1 MATVEL
7 RIHSDL
13 TEDARPFE
21 EALQLFADAAEG
33 YFAYKMGDLDLNEQ
47 NYKAMLWAG
56 HLCGLVAE
64 LRPVFE
70 FGFSEEEMKLTALID
85 GPPYWLHARPL
96 RKSGK
101 VTFVNCIERCAEF
114 LPIHTKKTR

>member
-47 NYKAMLWAG
+47 NYLAMLWWSN
-56 HLCGLVAE
+56 HLSGLIAQVG
-64 LRPVFE
+64 PVYEFE
-70 FGFSEEEMKLTALID
+70 NRQEQHIEQKGLMHGCPYPPYTPYSEE
-85 GPPYWLHARPL
+85 
-96 RKSGK
+96 
-101 VTFVNCIERCAEF
+101 
-114 LPIHTKKTR
+114 

>member
-47 NYKAMLWAG
+47 NYQAMLWTAAS
-56 HLCGLVAE
+56 LSGLVAE
-64 LRPVFE
+64 LRPVFQ
-70 FGFSEEEMKLTALID
+70 FGFREEEDKKLMALID
-85 GPPYWLHARPL
+85 GPPYPPASPYASTSVG
-96 RKSGK
+96 KSHINGS
-101 VTFVNCIERCAEF
+101 V
-114 LPIHTKKTR
+114 LTKP